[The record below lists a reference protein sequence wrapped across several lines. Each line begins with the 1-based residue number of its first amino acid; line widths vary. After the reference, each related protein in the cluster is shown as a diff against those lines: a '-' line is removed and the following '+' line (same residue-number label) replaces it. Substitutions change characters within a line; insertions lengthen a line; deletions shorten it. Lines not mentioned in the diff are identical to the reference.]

1 MNPLPVIQ
9 LFYNYQR
16 YTGPIDHPVA
26 HCHFFFQAV
35 HTHKLNKIWLT
46 RLLDARE
53 KDLGS
58 SVFYTT
64 NEIESYAENTYS
76 SLLYLTLQSL
86 GRYIILF
93 IHPCIYLSSAH
104 PSTINSVFISGKI
117 TDCIPFNLILHSFYI
132 STEEITQSSSCTHHP
147 IYPSIFY
154 IINLLL
160 KAVFVT
166 SFIRYR
172 RCKHRSCCE
181 SYRKS

>member
-1 MNPLPVIQ
+1 MNPFPVIQ

-16 YTGPIDHPVA
+16 YTGPIDHSVV
-26 HCHFFFQAV
+26 HSHFFFQAV

-86 GRYIILF
+86 GRYIYHSISSSLYLFIVYPSLLYLTLQSLGIYIILF
-93 IHPCIYLSSAH
+93 LHLCIYLSSVH
-104 PSTINSVFISGKI
+104 PSTIHSVFISA
-117 TDCIPFNLILHSFYI
+117 ILWKDY
-132 STEEITQSSSCTHHP
+132 
-147 IYPSIFY
+147 
-154 IINLLL
+154 
-160 KAVFVT
+160 
-166 SFIRYR
+166 
-172 RCKHRSCCE
+172 
-181 SYRKS
+181 